1 VNDETADRP
10 AGQLKLLFRAEGDR
24 LLAWTLIVAGAVLIV
39 VAFVGVSGT
48 PYVADQLSYIASG
61 GIGGLFLL
69 ACGLT
74 IMVSADHH
82 DEWRKLDR
90 IERALTGRNGTNT
103 IWLDSQ
109 PRPAMAGGA
118 DEKPGTGPEWRHRVP
133 ARTLAMAVGVVAGA
147 VLIVAGWIHS
157 SGTANQGVAARGTTV
172 SLAGLLVMVVAAAG
186 VLAPSRQRLS
196 AERARL
202 LRGFLLA
209 EAAAGFGP
217 ATGQRPGPASPETV
231 FVGVGLTRYHLAG
244 CPALNGLRTTAV
256 PVQQLDPTLDG
267 CELCGAAGH

>member
-1 VNDETADRP
+1 VNDETANRP
-10 AGQLKLLFRAEGDR
+10 AGQLKLVLRAESDR

-39 VAFVGVSGT
+39 VTFAGVSGT

-90 IERALTGRNGTNT
+90 IERALTGGNETST
-103 IWLDSQ
+103 IWLDAL
-109 PRPAMAGGA
+109 PRPAVAGGP

-133 ARTLAMAVGVVAGA
+133 ARTLAMAVGVVAGGIS
-147 VLIVAGWIHS
+147 IVAGWIHS
-157 SGTANQGVAARGTTV
+157 SGTANQGVAARGMTV
-172 SLAGLLVMVVAAAG
+172 SLAGLLVMIVAAAG

-209 EAAAGFGP
+209 DATAGFGP
-217 ATGQRPGPASPETV
+217 GRRGMTAPATAETV
-231 FVGVGLTRYHLAG
+231 FVAAGLSRYHLAG

-256 PVQQLDPTLDG
+256 PVHQIDPTLDG
-267 CELCGAAGH
+267 CELCGAAGQ